1 MKPKSI
7 HFDGTFEKHWHKY
20 LDGLTEKQKKR
31 LKKRLAIFREDIFDK
46 RLKTHRLKGNLKEY
60 YAFSISYSD
69 RIVFKIVEERVVYF
83 IEVGSHD
90 VCY

>member
-31 LKKRLAIFREDIFDK
+31 LKSDLQSLEKIFSTNGPRPID
-46 RLKTHRLKGNLKEY
+46 
-60 YAFSISYSD
+60 
-69 RIVFKIVEERVVYF
+69 
-83 IEVGSHD
+83 
-90 VCY
+90 

>member
-7 HFDGTFEKHWHKY
+7 HFDGTFEKHWEKY
-20 LDGLTEKQKKR
+20 LKGLTDKQRNRLRKR
-31 LKKRLAIFREDIFDK
+31 FTIFREDIFDK

-69 RIVFKIVEERVVYF
+69 RVVFKIIEEGVIYF
-83 IEVGSHD
+83 IEVGGLD